1 MNFRKGRLFATC
13 SDDKGA
19 RRFRT
24 GEVEQYDSINAA
36 KRANGRNATTCERF
50 PPSLTDL
57 HAEALELNEAL
68 SKQPEAA

>member
-36 KRANGRNATTCERF
+36 KRANGLNATTCERF
-50 PPSLTDL
+50 PPSVDEL
-57 HAEALELNEAL
+57 HAEALEMEEAL
-68 SKQPEAA
+68 A